1 MVEIM
6 LGFFALEGNPLLWG
20 KCITA
25 MYEGEYCILR
35 EDTVRETRGS
45 YNGFVVGCIPSFVG

>member
-20 KCITA
+20 KCIVA
-25 MYEGEYCILR
+25 MIDGEYCILR
-35 EDTVRETRGS
+35 EETVRERKGS
-45 YNGFVVGCIPSFVG
+45 YNECVIGCIPSFAG